1 MWVTPVTRE
10 NGRGNEKER
19 TKMNL
24 RIMLW
29 LLAFSQ
35 PLWAAAPKPVTLVV
49 DDVPVVQVLQALVAQ
64 ENRNLV
70 VSPDVSGTLSLNLTR
85 VPWRQALR
93 TVVTSAGLV
102 LREEGGI
109 FYVHTAAWQ
118 REQRERSEQEQA
130 RRQLDAPLVTQ
141 GIPFSYADAGELQK
155 AAEKL
160 LSPKGSLSV
169 DTRTNRLLIRD
180 NQAAVDTL
188 QRWAAEMD
196 IPVEQV
202 ELAAHIVTINE
213 KSLRELGV
221 KWNLADATDATDAGK
236 VGQLTTLGSD
246 LSVASATSHVGF
258 NIGRINGRLLDL
270 ELSALEQKQQVDI
283 IASPRLLASHMQPAS
298 IKQGSEIPY
307 QVSSGESGATSV
319 EFKEAVLGMEVT
331 PVVLPGG
338 RVRLKLHIS
347 ENMPGQVLQQADG
360 ETLAIDKQ
368 EIETQVEVKSG
379 ETLALGGIFSQKN
392 KTGTDSVPGL
402 GSIPWIGSLFRHDGK
417 DNERRELV
425 VFITPRLV
433 GIR

>member
-1 MWVTPVTRE
+1 
-10 NGRGNEKER
+10 
-19 TKMNL
+19 
-24 RIMLW
+24 MLW
-29 LLAFSQ
+29 LLAFSH
-35 PLWAAAPKPVTLVV
+35 PLWAAAPKPVTMVV
-49 DDVPVVQVLQALVAQ
+49 DDVPVVQVLQSLAAQ

-70 VSPDVSGTLSLNLTR
+70 ISPDVGGSLSLNLTR
-85 VPWRQALR
+85 VPWRQALQ
-93 TVVTSAGLV
+93 TVVTSTGLV

-118 REQRERSEQEQA
+118 REQQERSEQERA
-130 RRQLDAPLVTQ
+130 RRQLDAPLVSHS
-141 GIPFSYADAGELQK
+141 IPFSYADAGELQK

-169 DTRTNRLLIRD
+169 DKRTNRLLIRD
-180 NQAAVDTL
+180 NLTVVETL
-188 QRWAAEMD
+188 QSWAAQMD

-202 ELAAHIVTINE
+202 ELAAHIVTMNE

-221 KWNLADATDATDAGK
+221 KWNLADATDAGK
-236 VGQLTTLGSD
+236 VAQLTTLGSD

-392 KTGTDSVPGL
+392 KTGSDSVPGL
-402 GSIPWIGSLFRHDGK
+402 GKIPWLGQLFRHDGK

>member
-1 MWVTPVTRE
+1 
-10 NGRGNEKER
+10 
-19 TKMNL
+19 MNL
-24 RIMLW
+24 RIT
-29 LLAFSQ
+29 LLLLMFSH
-35 PLWAAAPKPVTLVV
+35 PLWAAAPKQVTLVV
-49 DDVPVVQVLQALVAQ
+49 DDVPVVQVLQALATQ
-64 ENRNLV
+64 ESRNLV
-70 VSPDVSGTLSLNLTR
+70 VSPDVGGTLSLNLTH
-85 VPWRQALR
+85 VPWRQALQ
-93 TVVTSAGLV
+93 TVVSSAGLV

-118 REQRERSEQEQA
+118 REQRERSEQEKA
-130 RRQLDAPLVTQ
+130 RRQLDAPLVSHS
-141 GIPFSYADAGELQK
+141 IPFSYADAGELQK

-169 DTRTNRLLIRD
+169 DKRTNRLLIRD
-180 NQAAVDTL
+180 SQTVVDTL
-188 QRWAAEMD
+188 VRWASQMD

-202 ELAAHIVTINE
+202 ELAAHIVTMTQ

-221 KWNLADATDATDAGK
+221 KWALADATDAGK
-236 VGQLTTLGSD
+236 VGQFTTLGSD

-392 KTGTDSVPGL
+392 KTGSDSVPGL
-402 GSIPWIGSLFRHDGK
+402 GSIPWLGALFRHDGK
-417 DNERRELV
+417 DHERRELV
-425 VFITPRLV
+425 VFITPRRV
-433 GIR
+433 GIH

>member
-1 MWVTPVTRE
+1 M
-10 NGRGNEKER
+10 KI
-19 TKMNL
+19 
-24 RIMLW
+24 RIML
-29 LLAFSQ
+29 LLMILSH
-35 PLWAAAPKPVTLVV
+35 PVWASTPKPVNLVV
-49 DDVPVVQVLQALVAQ
+49 DDVPVVQVLQALAAQ
-64 ENRNLV
+64 EERNLV

-85 VPWRQALR
+85 VPWRQALN
-93 TVVTSAGLV
+93 TVVASAGLI
-102 LREEGGI
+102 LREERGI

-118 REQRERSEQEQA
+118 REQEARKEQEQIK
-130 RRQLDAPLVTQ
+130 RQLDAPLLSRS
-141 GIPFSYADAGELQK
+141 ISLSYADAGELQK

-169 DTRTNRLLIRD
+169 DKRTNRLLARD
-180 NQAAVDTL
+180 NQAVLDSL
-188 QRWAAEMD
+188 QLWAEQMD
-196 IPVEQV
+196 MPVEQV
-202 ELAAHIVTINE
+202 ELAAHIVTITE

-221 KWNLADATDATDAGK
+221 KWNLAESAGAGS
-236 VGQLTTLGSD
+236 VGQATTLSAD
-246 LSVASATSHVGF
+246 LSVSQATTHVGF

-270 ELSALEQKQQVDI
+270 ELSALEQKQQVEI

-347 ENMPGQVLQQADG
+347 ENMPGQVLQQENG

-379 ETLALGGIFSQKN
+379 ETLTLGGIFSQKN
-392 KTGTDSVPGL
+392 KTGSDSVPGL
-402 GSIPWIGSLFRHDGK
+402 GKIPWFGQFFRHDGK

-433 GIR
+433 GIH

>member
-1 MWVTPVTRE
+1 M
-10 NGRGNEKER
+10 
-19 TKMNL
+19 
-24 RIMLW
+24 
-29 LLAFSQ
+29 FSH

-49 DDVPVVQVLQALVAQ
+49 DDVPVVQVLQALATQ
-64 ENRNLV
+64 ESRNLV
-70 VSPDVSGTLSLNLTR
+70 VSPDVGGTLSLNLTH
-85 VPWRQALR
+85 VPWRQALQ
-93 TVVTSAGLV
+93 TVVSSAGLV

-118 REQRERSEQEQA
+118 REQRERSEQEKA
-130 RRQLDAPLVTQ
+130 RRQLDAPLVSHS
-141 GIPFSYADAGELQK
+141 IPFSYADAGELQK

-169 DTRTNRLLIRD
+169 DKRTNRLLIRD
-180 NQAAVDTL
+180 SQTVVDTL
-188 QRWAAEMD
+188 VRWATQMD

-202 ELAAHIVTINE
+202 ELAAHIVTMTE

-221 KWNLADATDATDAGK
+221 KWALADATDAGK

-270 ELSALEQKQQVDI
+270 ELSALEQKQLVDI

-392 KTGTDSVPGL
+392 KTGSDSVPGL
-402 GSIPWIGSLFRHDGK
+402 GSIPWLGALFRHDGK
-417 DNERRELV
+417 DQERRELV

-433 GIR
+433 GIH

>member
-1 MWVTPVTRE
+1 MVLSVPIAIAKPTPVT
-10 NGRGNEKER
+10 
-19 TKMNL
+19 
-24 RIMLW
+24 
-29 LLAFSQ
+29 LA
-35 PLWAAAPKPVTLVV
+35 V
-49 DDVPVVQVLQALVAQ
+49 DDVPVAQVLQALVAQ

-70 VSPDVSGTLSLNLTR
+70 VSPDVSGSLSLSLTR
-85 VPWRQALR
+85 VPWRQALN
-93 TVVTSAGLV
+93 TVVSSAGLI

-118 REQRERSEQEQA
+118 RDQLARKEQEQA
-130 RRQLDAPLVTQ
+130 TRQLNAPLVSRA
-141 GIPFSYADAGELQK
+141 ISLSYADAVELQK
-155 AAEKL
+155 SAEKL
-160 LSPKGSLSV
+160 LSPKGALSV
-169 DTRTNRLLIRD
+169 DKRTNRLLVRD
-180 NQAAVDTL
+180 NQTVQDAL
-188 QRWAAEMD
+188 QHWAGQMD
-196 IPVEQV
+196 VPVEQV

-221 KWNLADATDATDAGK
+221 KWNLAEATQSGNIGK
-236 VGQLTTLGSD
+236 MTTLGAD
-246 LSVASATSHVGF
+246 LSVASATTHVGF

-270 ELSALEQKQQVDI
+270 ELSALEQKQQLEI

-368 EIETQVEVKSG
+368 EIETQVEVKNG

-392 KTGTDSVPGL
+392 KTGSDSVPGL
-402 GSIPWIGSLFRHDGK
+402 GKIPWIGPLFSHDGK

-433 GIR
+433 GIH

>member
-1 MWVTPVTRE
+1 VT
-10 NGRGNEKER
+10 
-19 TKMNL
+19 L
-24 RIMLW
+24 RILLL
-29 LLAFSQ
+29 LLAISQ

-70 VSPDVSGTLSLNLTR
+70 VSPDVTGSLSLNLTR
-85 VPWRQALR
+85 VPWRQALQ

-102 LREEGGI
+102 LQEDGGI

-118 REQRERSEQEQA
+118 REQQA
-130 RRQLDAPLVTQ
+130 RRLLEAPLVSHS
-141 GIPFSYADAGELQK
+141 IPFTWADAGDVQK
-155 AAEKL
+155 NAEML

-169 DTRTNRLLIRD
+169 DKRTNRLWVRD
-180 NQAAVDTL
+180 NQSVVDVL
-188 QRWAAEMD
+188 KRWAEQMD
-196 IPVEQV
+196 LPVEQV
-202 ELAAHIVTINE
+202 ELSAHIVTINE
-213 KSLRELGV
+213 KSLCELGV
-221 KWNLADATDATDAGK
+221 KWNLAEATEAGK
-236 VGQLTTLGSD
+236 VGQVTTLGAD
-246 LSVASATSHVGF
+246 LSVASATTHVGF

-392 KTGTDSVPGL
+392 KTGSDSVPGL
-402 GSIPWIGSLFRHDGK
+402 GKIPWIGQLFRHDGK

-433 GIR
+433 DIH

>member
-1 MWVTPVTRE
+1 MT
-10 NGRGNEKER
+10 
-19 TKMNL
+19 L
-24 RIMLW
+24 RILLL
-29 LLAFSQ
+29 LLALSE

-49 DDVPVVQVLQALVAQ
+49 DDVPVAQVLQALVAQ

-70 VSPDVSGTLSLNLTR
+70 VSPDVTGSLSLNLTR
-85 VPWRQALR
+85 VPWRQALQ

-102 LREEGGI
+102 LQEDGGI

-118 REQRERSEQEQA
+118 REQQA
-130 RRQLDAPLVTQ
+130 RRLLEAPLVSHS
-141 GIPFSYADAGELQK
+141 IPFTWADAGDVQK
-155 AAEKL
+155 NAERL

-169 DTRTNRLLIRD
+169 DKRTNRLWVRD
-180 NQAAVDTL
+180 NQSVVDVL
-188 QRWAAEMD
+188 KRWAEQMD
-196 IPVEQV
+196 LPVEQV
-202 ELAAHIVTINE
+202 ELSAHIVTINE

-221 KWNLADATDATDAGK
+221 KWNLAEATEAGK
-236 VGQLTTLGSD
+236 VGQVTTLGAD
-246 LSVASATSHVGF
+246 LSVASATTHVGF

-392 KTGTDSVPGL
+392 KTGSDSVPGL
-402 GSIPWIGSLFRHDGK
+402 GKIPWIGQLFRHDGK

-433 GIR
+433 AIH

>member
-1 MWVTPVTRE
+1 M
-10 NGRGNEKER
+10 
-19 TKMNL
+19 
-24 RIMLW
+24 
-29 LLAFSQ
+29 FSH
-35 PLWAAAPKPVTLVV
+35 PLWAAAPKQVTLVV
-49 DDVPVVQVLQALVAQ
+49 DDVPVVQVLQALATQ
-64 ENRNLV
+64 ESRNLV
-70 VSPDVSGTLSLNLTR
+70 VSPDVGGTLSLNLTH
-85 VPWRQALR
+85 VPWRQALQ
-93 TVVTSAGLV
+93 TVVSSAGLV

-118 REQRERSEQEQA
+118 REQRERSEQEKA
-130 RRQLDAPLVTQ
+130 RRQLDAPLVSHS
-141 GIPFSYADAGELQK
+141 IPFSYADAGELQK

-169 DTRTNRLLIRD
+169 DKRTNRLLIRD
-180 NQAAVDTL
+180 SQTVVDTL
-188 QRWAAEMD
+188 VRWASQMD

-202 ELAAHIVTINE
+202 ELAAHIVTMTQ

-221 KWNLADATDATDAGK
+221 KWALADATDAGK
-236 VGQLTTLGSD
+236 VGQFTTLGSD

-392 KTGTDSVPGL
+392 KTGSDSVPGL
-402 GSIPWIGSLFRHDGK
+402 GSIPWLGALFRHDGK
-417 DNERRELV
+417 DHERRELV
-425 VFITPRLV
+425 VFITPRRV
-433 GIR
+433 GIH

>member
-1 MWVTPVTRE
+1 
-10 NGRGNEKER
+10 
-19 TKMNL
+19 MNL

-29 LLAFSQ
+29 LLAFSH
-35 PLWAAAPKPVTLVV
+35 PLWAAEPKPVTLVV

-93 TVVTSAGLV
+93 TVVSSAGLV
-102 LREEGGI
+102 LREEAGI

-118 REQRERSEQEQA
+118 REQRERSEHERA
-130 RRQLDAPLVTQ
+130 RRQLDAPLVSHT
-141 GIPFSYADAGELQK
+141 IPFSYADAGELQK

-169 DTRTNRLLIRD
+169 DKRTNRLLIRD
-180 NQAAVDTL
+180 NQTVVETL
-188 QRWAAEMD
+188 QRWAAQMD

-221 KWNLADATDATDAGK
+221 KWNLSQGAQPGK
-236 VGQLTTLGSD
+236 PGQLTMLSSD
-246 LSVASATSHVGF
+246 LAVNSATTQVGF
-258 NIGRINGRLLDL
+258 IIGRINGQLLDL

-331 PVVLPGG
+331 PTVLQQG
-338 RVRLKLHIS
+338 RVRLKLRIS
-347 ENMPGQVLQQADG
+347 ENTPGQVLKQDNG
-360 ETLAIDKQ
+360 EALAIDKQ
-368 EIETQVEVKSG
+368 EIETLVEVRSG

-392 KTGTDSVPGL
+392 KTARDSVPLL
-402 GSIPWIGSLFRHDGK
+402 GDIPVLGRLFRRDGK

-425 VFITPRLV
+425 VFITPRILAV
-433 GIR
+433 R